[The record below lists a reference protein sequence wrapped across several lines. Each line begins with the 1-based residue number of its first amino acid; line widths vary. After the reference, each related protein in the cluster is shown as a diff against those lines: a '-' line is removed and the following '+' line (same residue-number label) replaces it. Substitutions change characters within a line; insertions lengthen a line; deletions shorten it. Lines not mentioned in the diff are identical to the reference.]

1 MNRGILAL
9 VSSIGC
15 MSAGSLQTLAD
26 AMHIPHLFI
35 QRSPAGTPRSACPQ
49 TSRMP
54 GTDDYTLM
62 VRPPVYLNEVIMQ
75 VVSEYSWQKFI
86 LFYDSDFDIR
96 GIEDFLDRTSQQGM
110 DVSLQKVESNI
121 NMMITSL
128 FRTMRVEELHRYRD
142 TLRRAVLFMSPTTA
156 KAFITEVVET
166 NLVAFDCHWI
176 LINEEISD
184 YDLQELVMKSIGR
197 LTLVR
202 QTFPMPQNTTQ
213 RCVKHNHRINTSLC
227 DPKNPKSQQLEITN
241 RYIYDT
247 VLLLANTFHRK
258 LEDRKWHSMASL
270 SCIRKNSKPWQGG
283 KSMLDTVKKFGVSGL
298 TSFLEFTDNGTNP
311 NIFFEILGTN
321 YGEDRGRGVS
331 RGRWEIGERVKGAG
345 SGRGGDAGKMCGAG
359 EEGGEGEK
367 KLKGNTEEHGGRE
380 ERTLATWDPV
390 HGLNGTLTDRKL
402 ENNMRGV
409 VLRVVTVL
417 CTQKNQRLVTVVTSA
432 GMSDFNLLLYSKSV
446 LCLVFRPSFIRL
458 CRDVERGQFE
468 SLRSQFVM
476 VSENVLG
483 KPKKYQGYSID
494 VLDALSNYLGFK
506 YEIYVA
512 PDHKYGSLQP
522 DGQWNGLMGELV
534 FKRADV
540 GLSALTITPERESV
554 VDFTTRYMDY
564 SVGVLLRKAERT
576 VDMFACL
583 APFDLSLWACIAGTV
598 LLVGILVYLLNWLNP
613 PRLPMGSVSST
624 TLYNSMWFVYGSF
637 VQQGGEVPYTT
648 LATRM
653 MMGVWWMFALIV
665 ISSYTANLAA
675 FLTITRIENSIQS
688 LQDLSKQTE
697 LPYGT
702 VLDSAVY
709 DQVRSKAMNPFERDP
724 MYSQMWRMINRT
736 GGGENNVEESKEGI
750 RKVKY
755 GRFGFVWDAAVLEYV
770 ANNDEDCSFYTVSS
784 NAPDRGYGIAMQHG
798 SPYRDIFSQRIL
810 ELQQNGDMD
819 ILKLKWWPRD
829 SPCDLYSSVQSRQRG
844 NALDIHSFA
853 GVFCVLAAGVVLSC
867 LIAMVESWWSRR
879 KGSRVPSKEVGGRIG
894 DRTEESWYRERQAAD
909 PCPHSPNEHPL
920 ALGGQTQN
928 QTSST
933 ANTTVSTA
941 THYQPP
947 ACCDIPCALIVQHSY
962 EPANP
967 SELAPKMRM
976 TTFTTSPPTPSLCTE
991 DESPHKQFSTSSVDL
1006 TPLDMDALPAAR
1018 QALEQISD
1026 FRNTHITTTTFIPE
1040 QIQTLSRS
1048 LSAKAAAG
1056 FSAGFGSGGG
1066 GVLQD
1071 HRTGGVGP
1079 FRQRAPNG
1087 GFFRSPIKTM
1097 SSIPYQPTGPG
1108 PNFGYGNDP
1117 DRGTSI

>member
-1 MNRGILAL
+1 MKVISAVLLVAVFWSQEWKSTLSDSIIHIGAIFDESARKDDEVFRLAVADLNLNNEILETEKITISVEFVDGNNPFQAVQEACELMNRGILAL

-35 QRSPAGTPRSACPQ
+35 QRSPAGTPRSACPP
-49 TSRMP
+49 TSRVP

-75 VVSEYSWQKFI
+75 VVSEYSWQKFV

-96 GIEDFLDRTSQQGM
+96 GIEDFLDSTSQQGM

-142 TLRRAVLFMSPTTA
+142 TLRRAVLFMSPATA

-202 QTFPMPQNTTQ
+202 QMFPMPQNTTQ

-227 DPKNPKSQQLEITN
+227 DLKNPKAQQLEITN

-331 RGRWEIGERVKGAG
+331 R
-345 SGRGGDAGKMCGAG
+345 
-359 EEGGEGEK
+359 
-367 KLKGNTEEHGGRE
+367 
-380 ERTLATWDPV
+380 LATWDPV

-417 CTQKNQRLVTVVTSA
+417 EE
-432 GMSDFNLLLYSKSV
+432 
-446 LCLVFRPSFIRL
+446 P
-458 CRDVERGQFE
+458 
-468 SLRSQFVM
+468 FVM

-483 KPKKYQGYSID
+483 KPKKYQGFSID

-736 GGGENNVEESKEGI
+736 GGGDNNVEESKEGI

-770 ANNDEDCSFYTVSS
+770 ANNDEDCSFYTVSN

-819 ILKLKWWPRD
+819 ILKLKWWPKD
-829 SPCDLYSSVQSRQRG
+829 SPCDLYSSVQTRQRG
-844 NALDIHSFA
+844 SALDIHSFA

-879 KGSRVPSKEVGGRIG
+879 KGSRVPSKEDDKEI
-894 DRTEESWYRERQAAD
+894 DL
-909 PCPHSPNEHPL
+909 EHL
-920 ALGGQTQN
+920 HRRVN
-928 QTSST
+928 
-933 ANTTVSTA
+933 
-941 THYQPP
+941 
-947 ACCDIPCALIVQHSY
+947 
-962 EPANP
+962 
-967 SELAPKMRM
+967 
-976 TTFTTSPPTPSLCTE
+976 SLCTE

-1056 FSAGFGSGGG
+1056 FSAGFSSGGSGG

>member
-1 MNRGILAL
+1 MKVISAMLLVAIFWSQEWKSALSDSIIHIGAIFDESARKDDEVFRLAVADLNLNNEILETEKITISVEFVDGNNPFQAVQEACELMNRGILAL

-35 QRSPAGTPRSACPQ
+35 QRSPAGTPRSACPP
-49 TSRMP
+49 TSRVP

-142 TLRRAVLFMSPTTA
+142 TLRRAVLFMSPATA

-227 DPKNPKSQQLEITN
+227 DPKNPKAQQLEITN

-331 RGRWEIGERVKGAG
+331 R
-345 SGRGGDAGKMCGAG
+345 
-359 EEGGEGEK
+359 
-367 KLKGNTEEHGGRE
+367 
-380 ERTLATWDPV
+380 LATWDPV

-417 CTQKNQRLVTVVTSA
+417 EE
-432 GMSDFNLLLYSKSV
+432 
-446 LCLVFRPSFIRL
+446 P
-458 CRDVERGQFE
+458 
-468 SLRSQFVM
+468 FVM

-598 LLVGILVYLLNWLNP
+598 LLIGILVYLLNWLNP

-736 GGGENNVEESKEGI
+736 GGADNNVEESKEGI

-770 ANNDEDCSFYTVSS
+770 ANNDEDCSFYTVSN

-819 ILKLKWWPRD
+819 ILKLKWWPKD
-829 SPCDLYSSVQSRQRG
+829 SPCDLYSSIQTRQRG

-879 KGSRVPSKEVGGRIG
+879 KGSRVPSKETQADGP
-894 DRTEESWYRERQAAD
+894 SARQAAD

-928 QTSST
+928 QTPNT
-933 ANTTVSTA
+933 ANTTVPTA

-962 EPANP
+962 EPTNP

-976 TTFTTSPPTPSLCTE
+976 TSPPTPRLY
-991 DESPHKQFSTSSVDL
+991 
-1006 TPLDMDALPAAR
+1006 
-1018 QALEQISD
+1018 
-1026 FRNTHITTTTFIPE
+1026 
-1040 QIQTLSRS
+1040 IQ
-1048 LSAKAAAG
+1048 
-1056 FSAGFGSGGG
+1056 
-1066 GVLQD
+1066 
-1071 HRTGGVGP
+1071 
-1079 FRQRAPNG
+1079 
-1087 GFFRSPIKTM
+1087 
-1097 SSIPYQPTGPG
+1097 
-1108 PNFGYGNDP
+1108 
-1117 DRGTSI
+1117 

>member
-1 MNRGILAL
+1 ACELMNRGILAL

-35 QRSPAGTPRSACPQ
+35 QRSPAGTPRSACPP
-49 TSRMP
+49 TSRVP

-75 VVSEYSWQKFI
+75 VVSEYSWQKFV

-96 GIEDFLDRTSQQGM
+96 GIEDFLDSTSQQGM

-142 TLRRAVLFMSPTTA
+142 TLRRAVLFMSPATA

-202 QTFPMPQNTTQ
+202 QMFPMPQNTTQ

-227 DPKNPKSQQLEITN
+227 DPKNPKAQQLEITN

-331 RGRWEIGERVKGAG
+331 R
-345 SGRGGDAGKMCGAG
+345 
-359 EEGGEGEK
+359 
-367 KLKGNTEEHGGRE
+367 
-380 ERTLATWDPV
+380 LATWDPV

-417 CTQKNQRLVTVVTSA
+417 EE
-432 GMSDFNLLLYSKSV
+432 
-446 LCLVFRPSFIRL
+446 P
-458 CRDVERGQFE
+458 
-468 SLRSQFVM
+468 FVM

-483 KPKKYQGYSID
+483 KPKKYQGFSID

-736 GGGENNVEESKEGI
+736 GGGDNNVEESKEGI

-770 ANNDEDCSFYTVSS
+770 ANNDEDCSFYTVSN

-819 ILKLKWWPRD
+819 ILKLKWWPKD
-829 SPCDLYSSVQSRQRG
+829 SPCDLYSSVQTRQRG
-844 NALDIHSFA
+844 SALDIHSFA

-879 KGSRVPSKEVGGRIG
+879 KGSRVPSKEDDKEI
-894 DRTEESWYRERQAAD
+894 DL
-909 PCPHSPNEHPL
+909 EHL
-920 ALGGQTQN
+920 HRRVN
-928 QTSST
+928 
-933 ANTTVSTA
+933 
-941 THYQPP
+941 
-947 ACCDIPCALIVQHSY
+947 
-962 EPANP
+962 
-967 SELAPKMRM
+967 
-976 TTFTTSPPTPSLCTE
+976 SLCTE

-1056 FSAGFGSGGG
+1056 FSAGFSSGGSGG

>member
-1 MNRGILAL
+1 MRVLWAMLLMAGIWSQEWKCALSDSIIHIGAIFDESARKDDEVFRLAVADLNLNNEILETEKITISVEFVDGNNPFQAVQEACELMNRGILAL

-26 AMHIPHLFI
+26 AMHIPHLYV
-35 QRSPAGTPRSACPQ
+35 QRSAGGTPRSACPA
-49 TSRMP
+49 TSRGH

-62 VRPPVYLNEVIMQ
+62 VRPAVHLNEVIMQ
-75 VVSEYSWQKFI
+75 VVSEYSWQKFV

-96 GIEDFLDRTSQQGM
+96 GIEDFLDSASHQGM
-110 DVSLQKVESNI
+110 DVSLQKVESNV

-142 TLRRAVLFMSPTTA
+142 TLRRAVLFMSPATA
-156 KAFITEVVET
+156 KAFISEVVET

-184 YDLQELVMKSIGR
+184 YDLQDLVLKSVGR
-197 LTLVR
+197 LTVVR

-227 DPKNPKSQQLEITN
+227 DPKNTKSQQLEITN
-241 RYIYDT
+241 RYIYDS

-270 SCIRKNSKPWQGG
+270 SCIRKNAKPWQGG

-331 RGRWEIGERVKGAG
+331 R
-345 SGRGGDAGKMCGAG
+345 
-359 EEGGEGEK
+359 
-367 KLKGNTEEHGGRE
+367 
-380 ERTLATWDPV
+380 LATWDPV

-417 CTQKNQRLVTVVTSA
+417 EE
-432 GMSDFNLLLYSKSV
+432 
-446 LCLVFRPSFIRL
+446 P
-458 CRDVERGQFE
+458 
-468 SLRSQFVM
+468 FVM

-483 KPKKYQGYSID
+483 KPKKYQGFSID
-494 VLDALSNYLGFK
+494 VLDALANYLGFK
-506 YEIYVA
+506 YEIYIA

-540 GLSALTITPERESV
+540 GLSALTITSERESA
-554 VDFTTRYMDY
+554 VDFTMRYMDY

-576 VDMFACL
+576 VDIFACL

-736 GGGENNVEESKEGI
+736 GGAENNVEESKEGI

-770 ANNDEDCSFYTVSS
+770 ANNDEDCSFYTVGS
-784 NAPDRGYGIAMQHG
+784 NTPDRGYGIAMQHG

-829 SPCDLYSSVQSRQRG
+829 SPCDLYSSAQSRQHSS
-844 NALDIHSFA
+844 ALDIHSFA

-879 KGSRVPSKEVGGRIG
+879 KGSRVPSKEKQADGPSV
-894 DRTEESWYRERQAAD
+894 RQAAD
-909 PCPHSPNEHPL
+909 PCPHGPNEHPL
-920 ALGGQTQN
+920 VLGAQTQN
-928 QTSST
+928 QTSNASN
-933 ANTTVSTA
+933 ATTPAA
-941 THYQPP
+941 TRYQPP
-947 ACCDIPCALIVQHSY
+947 ACCDIPCALIVRHSY
-962 EPANP
+962 EPNNP

-976 TTFTTSPPTPSLCTE
+976 TTFTTSPPTPRTIRRSTWSTYTAGLTACAQRTKA
-991 DESPHKQFSTSSVDL
+991 PTSSSP
-1006 TPLDMDALPAAR
+1006 PLP
-1018 QALEQISD
+1018 
-1026 FRNTHITTTTFIPE
+1026 
-1040 QIQTLSRS
+1040 
-1048 LSAKAAAG
+1048 
-1056 FSAGFGSGGG
+1056 
-1066 GVLQD
+1066 
-1071 HRTGGVGP
+1071 
-1079 FRQRAPNG
+1079 
-1087 GFFRSPIKTM
+1087 
-1097 SSIPYQPTGPG
+1097 SI
-1108 PNFGYGNDP
+1108 
-1117 DRGTSI
+1117 

>member
-1 MNRGILAL
+1 MKVSSAVLFLFTFWSLEWEPVLPDSIIHIGAIFDESAKKDDEVFRMAVADLNLNNEILETEKITVSVEFVDANNPFQAVQEACELMNRGILAL

-15 MSAGSLQTLAD
+15 MSAGSLQSLAD

-35 QRSPAGTPRSACPQ
+35 QRAPTGTPRSSCPP
-49 TSRMP
+49 TSRAQP
-54 GTDDYTLM
+54 DDYTLF
-62 VRPPVYLNEVIMQ
+62 VRPPVYLNDVIFQ
-75 VVSEYSWQKFI
+75 VVMEYTWQKFI
-86 LFYDSDFDIR
+86 IFYDTDYDIR
-96 GIEDFLDRTSQQGM
+96 GIENFLDQTSQQGM

-121 NMMITSL
+121 NMMITGM

-142 TLRRAVLFMSPTTA
+142 TLRRAVLFMSPATA

-176 LINEEISD
+176 IINEEISD
-184 YDLQELVMKSIGR
+184 MDVQELVMKSIGR

-202 QTFPMPQNTTQ
+202 QTFPLPQNSSQ
-213 RCVKHNHRINTSLC
+213 RCVRNNHRINTSLC
-227 DPKNPKSQQLEITN
+227 DPKDPKAQMLEITN

-270 SCIRKNSKPWQGG
+270 SCIRKGSKPWQGG
-283 KSMLDTVKKFGVSGL
+283 KSMLDTVKKGGVSGL
-298 TSFLEFTDNGTNP
+298 TSFLEFNDNGINP
-311 NIFFEILGTN
+311 NIYFEILGTN

-331 RGRWEIGERVKGAG
+331 R
-345 SGRGGDAGKMCGAG
+345 
-359 EEGGEGEK
+359 
-367 KLKGNTEEHGGRE
+367 
-380 ERTLATWDPV
+380 LATWDPI

-417 CTQKNQRLVTVVTSA
+417 EE
-432 GMSDFNLLLYSKSV
+432 
-446 LCLVFRPSFIRL
+446 P
-458 CRDVERGQFE
+458 
-468 SLRSQFVM
+468 FVM

-483 KPKKYQGYSID
+483 KPKKYQGFSID
-494 VLDALSNYLGFK
+494 VLDALANYLGFK

-512 PDHKYGSLQP
+512 PDHKYGSQQA
-522 DGQWNGLMGELV
+522 DGTWNGLIGELV

-554 VDFTTRYMDY
+554 IDFTTRYMDY

-598 LLVGILVYLLNWLNP
+598 ILVGTLVYLLNWLNP

-653 MMGVWWMFALIV
+653 MMGVWWLFALIV

-675 FLTITRIENSIQS
+675 FLTISRIENSIQS
-688 LQDLSKQTE
+688 LQDLAKQTD

-709 DQVRSKAMNPFERDP
+709 DQVRSKSLNPFERDP

-736 GGGENNVEESKEGI
+736 GGAENNVEESKEGI

-755 GRFGFVWDAAVLEYV
+755 GRFAFVWDAAVLEYV
-770 ANNDEDCSFYTVSS
+770 AINDEDCSLYTVS
-784 NAPDRGYGIAMQHG
+784 NNVADRGYGIAMQHG

-829 SPCDLYSSVQSRQRG
+829 SPCDLYSPVGTRKNGS
-844 NALDIHSFA
+844 ALDIHSFA
-853 GVFCVLAAGVVLSC
+853 GVFFVLAAGVVLSC
-867 LIAMVESWWSRR
+867 LIATVETWWTRR
-879 KGSRVPSKEVGGRIG
+879 KGSRVPSKETQADGPSV
-894 DRTEESWYRERQAAD
+894 RQD
-909 PCPHSPNEHPL
+909 EPCHEP
-920 ALGGQTQN
+920 QTDIML
-928 QTSST
+928 TLRPSS
-933 ANTTVSTA
+933 NHLS
-941 THYQPP
+941 P
-947 ACCDIPCALIVQHSY
+947 ACCA
-962 EPANP
+962 
-967 SELAPKMRM
+967 
-976 TTFTTSPPTPSLCTE
+976 
-991 DESPHKQFSTSSVDL
+991 
-1006 TPLDMDALPAAR
+1006 TPLDSKLR
-1018 QALEQISD
+1018 
-1026 FRNTHITTTTFIPE
+1026 HTFAIP
-1040 QIQTLSRS
+1040 SRTV
-1048 LSAKAAAG
+1048 
-1056 FSAGFGSGGG
+1056 FC
-1066 GVLQD
+1066 Q
-1071 HRTGGVGP
+1071 H
-1079 FRQRAPNG
+1079 
-1087 GFFRSPIKTM
+1087 
-1097 SSIPYQPTGPG
+1097 
-1108 PNFGYGNDP
+1108 
-1117 DRGTSI
+1117 

>member
-1 MNRGILAL
+1 MKVILAVLLVAVVWSQEWKSVLSDSIIHIGAIFDDSARKDDEVLRLAVADLNMNNEILETEKVTVSVAFVNANNPFQAVQEACELMNRGILAL
-9 VSSIGC
+9 VTSIGC
-15 MSAGSLQTLAD
+15 MSAGSLQTLSD

-35 QRSPAGTPRSACPQ
+35 QRSPAGTPRSACPP
-49 TSRMP
+49 TSRIT

-75 VVSEYSWQKFI
+75 VVSEYSWQKFV

-142 TLRRAVLFMSPTTA
+142 TLRRAVLFMSPATA

-197 LTLVR
+197 LTVVR

-213 RCVKHNHRINTSLC
+213 RCVKHNHRINTSIC
-227 DPKNPKSQQLEITN
+227 DPKNPKAQQLEITN

-270 SCIRKNSKPWQGG
+270 SCIRKSSKPWQGG

-298 TSFLEFTDNGTNP
+298 TSFLEFTDNGSNP

-331 RGRWEIGERVKGAG
+331 R
-345 SGRGGDAGKMCGAG
+345 
-359 EEGGEGEK
+359 
-367 KLKGNTEEHGGRE
+367 
-380 ERTLATWDPV
+380 LAMWDPV

-417 CTQKNQRLVTVVTSA
+417 EE
-432 GMSDFNLLLYSKSV
+432 
-446 LCLVFRPSFIRL
+446 P
-458 CRDVERGQFE
+458 
-468 SLRSQFVM
+468 FVM

-494 VLDALSNYLGFK
+494 VLDALANYLGFK

-522 DGQWNGLMGELV
+522 DGQWNGLIGELV

-653 MMGVWWMFALIV
+653 MMGFWWMFALIV

-688 LQDLSKQTE
+688 LQDLSKQTD

-702 VLDSAVY
+702 VMDSAVY

-736 GGGENNVEESKEGI
+736 GGGDNNVEESKEGI
-750 RKVKY
+750 RKVKF

-770 ANNDEDCSFYTVSS
+770 ANNDEDCSFYTVSGR
-784 NAPDRGYGIAMQHG
+784 APDRGYGIAMQHG

-819 ILKLKWWPRD
+819 ILRLKWWPKD
-829 SPCDLYSSVQSRQRG
+829 SPCDLYSSVRTRQHG

-879 KGSRVPSKEVGGRIG
+879 KGSRVPSKEDDKEI
-894 DRTEESWYRERQAAD
+894 DL
-909 PCPHSPNEHPL
+909 EHL
-920 ALGGQTQN
+920 HRRVN
-928 QTSST
+928 
-933 ANTTVSTA
+933 
-941 THYQPP
+941 
-947 ACCDIPCALIVQHSY
+947 
-962 EPANP
+962 
-967 SELAPKMRM
+967 
-976 TTFTTSPPTPSLCTE
+976 SLCTE

-1048 LSAKAAAG
+1048 LSAKAAAAG
-1056 FSAGFGSGGG
+1056 FSSGFNSGG

-1071 HRTGGVGP
+1071 HHRTGGVGP

-1087 GFFRSPIKTM
+1087 GFFRSPLKTM

>member
-1 MNRGILAL
+1 MKVMRVLLLAAVFWSHEWKSALSDSIIHIGAIFDESARKDDEVFRMAVADLNLNNEILETEKITISVEFVDGNNPFQAVQEACELMNRGILAL

-35 QRSPAGTPRSACPQ
+35 QRSPAGTPRSTCPM
-49 TSRMP
+49 TSRLP
-54 GTDDYTLM
+54 GADDYTLM

-227 DPKNPKSQQLEITN
+227 DPKNAKAQQLEITN

-321 YGEDRGRGVS
+321 YGEDRGRGVN
-331 RGRWEIGERVKGAG
+331 R
-345 SGRGGDAGKMCGAG
+345 
-359 EEGGEGEK
+359 
-367 KLKGNTEEHGGRE
+367 
-380 ERTLATWDPV
+380 LATWDPL

-417 CTQKNQRLVTVVTSA
+417 EE
-432 GMSDFNLLLYSKSV
+432 
-446 LCLVFRPSFIRL
+446 P
-458 CRDVERGQFE
+458 
-468 SLRSQFVM
+468 FVM

-522 DGQWNGLMGELV
+522 DGQWNGLIGELV
-534 FKRADV
+534 YKRADV

-653 MMGVWWMFALIV
+653 MMGFWWMFALIV

-736 GGGENNVEESKEGI
+736 GGADNNVDESKEGV

-755 GRFGFVWDAAVLEYV
+755 GHFGFVWDAAVLEYI

-829 SPCDLYSSVQSRQRG
+829 SPCDLYSSVQTRQRS

-879 KGSRVPSKEVGGRIG
+879 KGSRVPSKEDDKEI
-894 DRTEESWYRERQAAD
+894 DL
-909 PCPHSPNEHPL
+909 EHL
-920 ALGGQTQN
+920 HRRVN
-928 QTSST
+928 
-933 ANTTVSTA
+933 
-941 THYQPP
+941 
-947 ACCDIPCALIVQHSY
+947 
-962 EPANP
+962 
-967 SELAPKMRM
+967 
-976 TTFTTSPPTPSLCTE
+976 SLCTE

-1056 FSAGFGSGGG
+1056 FSSGFGSGS

>member
-1 MNRGILAL
+1 MKVVSAVLFLGIFWSQEWEPVLSDSIIHIGAIFDESARKDDEVFRMAVADLNLNNEILETEKITISVEFVDGNNPFQAVQEACELMNRGILAL
-9 VSSIGC
+9 ISSVGC
-15 MSAGSLQTLAD
+15 MSAGSLQSLAD

-35 QRSPAGTPRSACPQ
+35 QRAPAGTPRSSCPLV
-49 TSRMP
+49 SR
-54 GTDDYTLM
+54 GRQDDYTLF
-62 VRPPVYLNEVIMQ
+62 VRPPVYLNDVILQ

-86 LFYDSDFDIR
+86 IFYDQEYDIR
-96 GIEDFLDRTSQQGM
+96 GIQDFLDKTSQQGM

-121 NMMITSL
+121 NMMITSM

-142 TLRRAVLFMSPTTA
+142 TLRRAVLFMSPVTA

-166 NLVAFDCHWI
+166 NLMAFDCHWI
-176 LINEEISD
+176 IINEEISD
-184 YDLQELVMKSIGR
+184 QDVQELVMKSIGR
-197 LTLVR
+197 LTLIR
-202 QTFPMPQNTTQ
+202 QTFPLPQNTSQ

-227 DPKNPKSQQLEITN
+227 DPKDPKAQTLEITN

-270 SCIRKNSKPWQGG
+270 TCIRKNSKPWQGG
-283 KSMLDTVKKFGVSGL
+283 RPMLDNVKKSGVSGL
-298 TSFLEFTDNGTNP
+298 TGFLEFTDNGTNP
-311 NIFFEILGTN
+311 NIYFEILGTN

-331 RGRWEIGERVKGAG
+331 K
-345 SGRGGDAGKMCGAG
+345 
-359 EEGGEGEK
+359 
-367 KLKGNTEEHGGRE
+367 
-380 ERTLATWDPV
+380 LATWDPV

-417 CTQKNQRLVTVVTSA
+417 EE
-432 GMSDFNLLLYSKSV
+432 
-446 LCLVFRPSFIRL
+446 P
-458 CRDVERGQFE
+458 
-468 SLRSQFVM
+468 FVM

-494 VLDALSNYLGFK
+494 VLDSLSNYLGFK

-512 PDHKYGSLQP
+512 PDHKYGSQQS
-522 DGQWNGLMGELV
+522 DGVWNGLMGELV
-534 FKRADV
+534 AKRADV
-540 GLSALTITPERESV
+540 GLSALTITPERESA

-613 PRLPMGSVSST
+613 PRLPMGAVSST
-624 TLYNSMWFVYGSF
+624 TFYNSMWFVYGSF

-653 MMGVWWMFALIV
+653 MMGVWWLFALIV

-709 DQVRSKAMNPFERDP
+709 EQVRSKAMNPFERDP

-736 GGGENNVEESKEGI
+736 GGADNNVDESKEGI

-755 GRFGFVWDAAVLEYV
+755 GRFAFVWDAAVLEYM
-770 ANNDEDCSFYTVSS
+770 AINDEDCSFYTVGS
-784 NAPDRGYGIAMQHG
+784 NAPDRGYGFAMQHG

-829 SPCDLYSSVQSRQRG
+829 SPCDLYSTVHTKHRG
-844 NALDIHSFA
+844 SALDIHSFA

-867 LIAMVESWWSRR
+867 VIAMVETWWTRR
-879 KGSRVPSKEVGGRIG
+879 KGSRVPSKEDDKEI
-894 DRTEESWYRERQAAD
+894 DL
-909 PCPHSPNEHPL
+909 EHL
-920 ALGGQTQN
+920 HRRVN
-928 QTSST
+928 
-933 ANTTVSTA
+933 
-941 THYQPP
+941 
-947 ACCDIPCALIVQHSY
+947 
-962 EPANP
+962 
-967 SELAPKMRM
+967 
-976 TTFTTSPPTPSLCTE
+976 SLCTE
-991 DESPHKQFSTSSVDL
+991 DDSPHKQFSTSSIDL
-1006 TPLDMDALPAAR
+1006 TPLDMDSMPAAR

-1048 LSAKAAAG
+1048 LSTKAQQG
-1056 FSAGFGSGGG
+1056 FAFGP
-1066 GVLQD
+1066 VQD
-1071 HRTGGVGP
+1071 HRTGGT

-1097 SSIPYQPTGPG
+1097 SSIPYQPTPQ
-1108 PNFGYGNDP
+1108 PNFSYGNDP

>member
-1 MNRGILAL
+1 EWHTCELMNRGILAL
-9 VSSIGC
+9 ISSVGC
-15 MSAGSLQTLAD
+15 MSAGSLQSLAD

-35 QRSPAGTPRSACPQ
+35 QRAPAGTPRSSCPLV
-49 TSRMP
+49 SR
-54 GTDDYTLM
+54 GRQDDYTLF
-62 VRPPVYLNEVIMQ
+62 VRPPVYLNDVILQ

-86 LFYDSDFDIR
+86 IFYDQEYDIR
-96 GIEDFLDRTSQQGM
+96 GIQDFLDKTSQQGM

-121 NMMITSL
+121 NMMITSM

-142 TLRRAVLFMSPTTA
+142 TLRRAVLFMSPVTA

-166 NLVAFDCHWI
+166 NLMAFDCHWI
-176 LINEEISD
+176 IINEEISD
-184 YDLQELVMKSIGR
+184 QDVQELVMKSIGR
-197 LTLVR
+197 LTLIR
-202 QTFPMPQNTTQ
+202 QTFPLPQNTSQ

-227 DPKNPKSQQLEITN
+227 DPKDPKAQTLEITN

-270 SCIRKNSKPWQGG
+270 TCIRKNSKPWQGG
-283 KSMLDTVKKFGVSGL
+283 RPMLDNVKKSGVSGL
-298 TSFLEFTDNGTNP
+298 TGFLEFTDNGTNP
-311 NIFFEILGTN
+311 NIYFEILGTN

-331 RGRWEIGERVKGAG
+331 K
-345 SGRGGDAGKMCGAG
+345 
-359 EEGGEGEK
+359 
-367 KLKGNTEEHGGRE
+367 
-380 ERTLATWDPV
+380 LATWDPV

-417 CTQKNQRLVTVVTSA
+417 EE
-432 GMSDFNLLLYSKSV
+432 
-446 LCLVFRPSFIRL
+446 P
-458 CRDVERGQFE
+458 
-468 SLRSQFVM
+468 FVM

-494 VLDALSNYLGFK
+494 VLDSLSNYLGFK

-512 PDHKYGSLQP
+512 PDHKYGSQQS
-522 DGQWNGLMGELV
+522 DGVWNGLMGELV
-534 FKRADV
+534 AKRADV
-540 GLSALTITPERESV
+540 GLSALTITPERESA

-613 PRLPMGSVSST
+613 PRLPMGAVSST
-624 TLYNSMWFVYGSF
+624 TFYNSMWFVYGSF

-653 MMGVWWMFALIV
+653 MMGVWWLFALIV

-709 DQVRSKAMNPFERDP
+709 EQVRSKAMNPFERDP

-736 GGGENNVEESKEGI
+736 GGADNNVDESKEGI

-755 GRFGFVWDAAVLEYV
+755 GRFAFVWDAAVLEYM
-770 ANNDEDCSFYTVSS
+770 AINDEDCSFYTVGS
-784 NAPDRGYGIAMQHG
+784 NAPDRGYGFAMQHG

-829 SPCDLYSSVQSRQRG
+829 SPCDLYSTVHTKHRG
-844 NALDIHSFA
+844 SALDIHSFA

-867 LIAMVESWWSRR
+867 VIAMVETWWTRR
-879 KGSRVPSKEVGGRIG
+879 KGSRVPSKEDDKEI
-894 DRTEESWYRERQAAD
+894 DL
-909 PCPHSPNEHPL
+909 EHL
-920 ALGGQTQN
+920 HRRVN
-928 QTSST
+928 
-933 ANTTVSTA
+933 
-941 THYQPP
+941 
-947 ACCDIPCALIVQHSY
+947 
-962 EPANP
+962 
-967 SELAPKMRM
+967 
-976 TTFTTSPPTPSLCTE
+976 SLCTE
-991 DESPHKQFSTSSVDL
+991 DDSPHKQFSTSSIDL
-1006 TPLDMDALPAAR
+1006 TPLDMDSMPAAR

-1048 LSAKAAAG
+1048 LSTKAQQG
-1056 FSAGFGSGGG
+1056 FAFGP
-1066 GVLQD
+1066 VQD
-1071 HRTGGVGP
+1071 HRTGGT

-1097 SSIPYQPTGPG
+1097 SSIPYQPTPQ
-1108 PNFGYGNDP
+1108 PNFSYGNDP

>member
-1 MNRGILAL
+1 MKVISAVLLVAVFWSQEWKSTLSDSIIHIGAIFDESARKDDEVFRLAVADLNLNNEILETEKITISVEFVDGNNPFQAVQEACELMNRGILAL

-35 QRSPAGTPRSACPQ
+35 QRSPAGTPRSACPP
-49 TSRMP
+49 TSRVP

-75 VVSEYSWQKFI
+75 VVSEYSWQKFV

-96 GIEDFLDRTSQQGM
+96 GIEDFLDSTSQQGM

-142 TLRRAVLFMSPTTA
+142 TLRRAVLFMSPATA

-202 QTFPMPQNTTQ
+202 QMFPMPQNTTQ

-227 DPKNPKSQQLEITN
+227 DPKNPKAQQLEITN

-331 RGRWEIGERVKGAG
+331 R
-345 SGRGGDAGKMCGAG
+345 
-359 EEGGEGEK
+359 
-367 KLKGNTEEHGGRE
+367 
-380 ERTLATWDPV
+380 LATWDPV

-417 CTQKNQRLVTVVTSA
+417 EE
-432 GMSDFNLLLYSKSV
+432 
-446 LCLVFRPSFIRL
+446 P
-458 CRDVERGQFE
+458 
-468 SLRSQFVM
+468 FVM

-483 KPKKYQGYSID
+483 KPKKYQGFSID
-494 VLDALSNYLGFK
+494 VLDALANYLGFK

-736 GGGENNVEESKEGI
+736 GGGDNNVEESKEGI

-770 ANNDEDCSFYTVSS
+770 ANNDEDCSFYTVSN

-819 ILKLKWWPRD
+819 ILKLKWWPKD
-829 SPCDLYSSVQSRQRG
+829 SPCDLYSSVQTRQRG

-879 KGSRVPSKEVGGRIG
+879 KGSRVPSKETQADGP
-894 DRTEESWYRERQAAD
+894 SARQAAD
-909 PCPHSPNEHPL
+909 PCSHNPSEHPL

-928 QTSST
+928 QTPNT
-933 ANTTVSTA
+933 ANTTAPTA

-947 ACCDIPCALIVQHSY
+947 ACCDIPCALIVQHSF
-962 EPANP
+962 EPTNP
-967 SELAPKMRM
+967 SELTPKMRM
-976 TTFTTSPPTPSLCTE
+976 TTFTTSPPTPRTIRRSTWSTYTAGLTACAPRTKA
-991 DESPHKQFSTSSVDL
+991 PTSSSP
-1006 TPLDMDALPAAR
+1006 PLP
-1018 QALEQISD
+1018 
-1026 FRNTHITTTTFIPE
+1026 
-1040 QIQTLSRS
+1040 
-1048 LSAKAAAG
+1048 
-1056 FSAGFGSGGG
+1056 
-1066 GVLQD
+1066 
-1071 HRTGGVGP
+1071 
-1079 FRQRAPNG
+1079 
-1087 GFFRSPIKTM
+1087 
-1097 SSIPYQPTGPG
+1097 SI
-1108 PNFGYGNDP
+1108 
-1117 DRGTSI
+1117 

>member
-1 MNRGILAL
+1 MKVSPALVLLLAVWSARWQRALPDSIIHIGAIFDESAKKDDEVFRMAVADLNLNNEILETEKITISVEFVDGNNPFQAVQEACELMNRGILAL

-15 MSAGSLQTLAD
+15 MSAGSLQSLAD

-35 QRSPAGTPRSACPQ
+35 QRAPAGTPRSSCPP
-49 TSRMP
+49 TTP
-54 GTDDYTLM
+54 GQPDDYTLF
-62 VRPPVYLNEVIMQ
+62 VRPPVYLNDVIFH
-75 VVSEYSWQKFI
+75 VVMEYTWQKFI
-86 LFYDSDFDIR
+86 IFYDQDYDIR
-96 GIEDFLDRTSQQGM
+96 GIQDFLDKSSQQGM

-121 NMMITSL
+121 NMMITGM

-142 TLRRAVLFMSPTTA
+142 TLRRAVLFMSPASA

-176 LINEEISD
+176 IINEEISD
-184 YDLQELVMKSIGR
+184 MDVQELVMKSIGR
-197 LTLVR
+197 LTLIR
-202 QTFPMPQNTTQ
+202 QTFPLPQNTSQ
-213 RCVKHNHRINTSLC
+213 RCVRGNHRINNSLC
-227 DPKNPKSQQLEITN
+227 DPKDPKAQTLEITN

-270 SCIRKNSKPWQGG
+270 SCIRKGSKPWQGG
-283 KSMLDTVKKFGVSGL
+283 RSMLETIKKGGVSGL
-298 TSFLEFTDNGTNP
+298 TSLLEFNDNGTNP

-331 RGRWEIGERVKGAG
+331 R
-345 SGRGGDAGKMCGAG
+345 
-359 EEGGEGEK
+359 
-367 KLKGNTEEHGGRE
+367 
-380 ERTLATWDPV
+380 LATWDPI
-390 HGLNGTLTDRKL
+390 HGLNGSLSDRKL

-409 VLRVVTVL
+409 VLRIVTVL
-417 CTQKNQRLVTVVTSA
+417 EE
-432 GMSDFNLLLYSKSV
+432 
-446 LCLVFRPSFIRL
+446 P
-458 CRDVERGQFE
+458 
-468 SLRSQFVM
+468 FVM

-483 KPKKYQGYSID
+483 KPKKYQGFSID
-494 VLDALSNYLGFK
+494 VLDALANYLGFK

-512 PDHKYGSLQP
+512 PDHKYGSQQA
-522 DGQWNGLMGELV
+522 DGTWNGLIGELV

-564 SVGVLLRKAERT
+564 SVGVLLKKAERT
-576 VDMFACL
+576 MDMFACL

-598 LLVGILVYLLNWLNP
+598 LLVGTLVYLLNWLNP

-653 MMGVWWMFALIV
+653 MMGVWWLFALIV

-675 FLTITRIENSIQS
+675 FLTISRIENSIQS

-709 DQVRSKAMNPFERDP
+709 DQLRSKGMNPFERDP

-736 GGGENNVEESKEGI
+736 GGAENNVEDSKEGI

-755 GRFGFVWDAAVLEYV
+755 GRFAFVWDAAVLEYV
-770 ANNDEDCSFYTVSS
+770 AINDEDCSFYTVSNS
-784 NAPDRGYGIAMQHG
+784 APDRGYGIAMQHG

-829 SPCDLYSSVQSRQRG
+829 SPCDLYSAVGTKKTGS
-844 NALDIHSFA
+844 ALDIHSFA
-853 GVFCVLAAGVVLSC
+853 GVFFVLAAGVVLSC
-867 LIAMVESWWSRR
+867 LIATVETWWTRR
-879 KGSRVPSKEVGGRIG
+879 KGSRVPSKEDDKEI
-894 DRTEESWYRERQAAD
+894 DL
-909 PCPHSPNEHPL
+909 EHL
-920 ALGGQTQN
+920 HRRVN
-928 QTSST
+928 
-933 ANTTVSTA
+933 
-941 THYQPP
+941 
-947 ACCDIPCALIVQHSY
+947 
-962 EPANP
+962 
-967 SELAPKMRM
+967 
-976 TTFTTSPPTPSLCTE
+976 SLCTE
-991 DESPHKQFSTSSVDL
+991 DESPHKQFSASSIDL
-1006 TPLDMDALPAAR
+1006 TPLDMDSLPAAR

-1056 FSAGFGSGGG
+1056 FAFGPVPEQRGA
-1066 GVLQD
+1066 
-1071 HRTGGVGP
+1071 GP

-1097 SSIPYQPTGPG
+1097 SSIPYQPTPA
-1108 PNFGYGNDP
+1108 PSFSYGNDP

>member
-1 MNRGILAL
+1 SVFLYNLSHISLFWLTKWAPQAASDFSTICGAIFDESARKDDEVFRLAIADLNLNNEILETEKITFSVEFVDGNNPFQAVQEACELMNRGILAL

-26 AMHIPHLFI
+26 AMHIPHLLI
-35 QRSPAGTPRSACPQ
+35 QRSPAGTPRSDCSP
-49 TSRMP
+49 TSRFP

-86 LFYDSDFDIR
+86 LFYDSEFDIR

-142 TLRRAVLFMSPTTA
+142 TLRRAVLFMSPATA

-227 DPKNPKSQQLEITN
+227 DLKNPKAQQLEISN
-241 RYIYDT
+241 RYIYDS

-331 RGRWEIGERVKGAG
+331 R
-345 SGRGGDAGKMCGAG
+345 
-359 EEGGEGEK
+359 
-367 KLKGNTEEHGGRE
+367 
-380 ERTLATWDPV
+380 LATWDPV

-417 CTQKNQRLVTVVTSA
+417 EE
-432 GMSDFNLLLYSKSV
+432 
-446 LCLVFRPSFIRL
+446 P
-458 CRDVERGQFE
+458 
-468 SLRSQFVM
+468 FVM

-540 GLSALTITPERESV
+540 GLSALTITSERESA

-613 PRLPMGSVSST
+613 PRLPMGPVSST

-675 FLTITRIENSIQS
+675 FLTISRIENSIQS
-688 LQDLSKQTE
+688 LQDLSKQTD

-709 DQVRSKAMNPFERDP
+709 DQVRSKSMNPFERDP

-736 GGGENNVEESKEGI
+736 GGGDNNVEESKEGI
-750 RKVKY
+750 RKVELLTHHRVQSGGNIRAIIHY
-755 GRFGFVWDAAVLEYV
+755 SE
-770 ANNDEDCSFYTVSS
+770 
-784 NAPDRGYGIAMQHG
+784 
-798 SPYRDIFSQRIL
+798 QRIF
-810 ELQQNGDMD
+810 LQQNGDMD
-819 ILKLKWWPRD
+819 ILKLKWWPKD
-829 SPCDLYSSVQSRQRG
+829 SPCDLYSSLQTKQHG

-879 KGSRVPSKEVGGRIG
+879 KGSRVPSKEDDKEI
-894 DRTEESWYRERQAAD
+894 DL
-909 PCPHSPNEHPL
+909 EHL
-920 ALGGQTQN
+920 HRRVN
-928 QTSST
+928 
-933 ANTTVSTA
+933 
-941 THYQPP
+941 
-947 ACCDIPCALIVQHSY
+947 
-962 EPANP
+962 
-967 SELAPKMRM
+967 
-976 TTFTTSPPTPSLCTE
+976 SLCTD

>member
-1 MNRGILAL
+1 MKVFPAVVLLVTIWSQEWEPVIADSIIHIGAIFDESARKDDEVFRLAVADLNLNNEILETEKITVSVEFVDGSNPFQAVQEACELMNRGILAL

-15 MSAGSLQTLAD
+15 MSAGSLQSLAD

-35 QRSPAGTPRSACPQ
+35 QRAPAGTPRSSCPA
-49 TSRMP
+49 TTRP
-54 GTDDYTLM
+54 PNTDDYTLF
-62 VRPPVYLNEVIMQ
+62 VRPPVYLNDVILR
-75 VVSEYSWQKFI
+75 VVTEYTWQKFI
-86 LFYDSDFDIR
+86 IFYDQQFDIR
-96 GIEDFLDRTSQQGM
+96 GIEDFLDQSSQQGM
-110 DVSLQKVESNI
+110 DVSLQKVETNI
-121 NMMITSL
+121 NSMITSM
-128 FRTMRVEELHRYRD
+128 FRTMRMEELHRYRD
-142 TLRRAVLFMSPTTA
+142 TLRRAVLFMSPATA

-176 LINEEISD
+176 IINEELSD
-184 YDLQELVMKSIGR
+184 MDVQELVMKSIGR
-197 LTLVR
+197 LTMIR

-213 RCVKHNHRINTSLC
+213 RCVRSNHRINNSLC
-227 DPKNPKSQQLEITN
+227 DPKDPKAQTLEITN

-270 SCIRKNSKPWQGG
+270 SCIRKGSKPWQGG
-283 KSMLDTVKKFGVSGL
+283 RSMLDTVKKNGVSGL
-298 TSFLEFTDNGTNP
+298 TNLLEFNDNGTNP
-311 NIFFEILGTN
+311 NINFEILGTN
-321 YGEDRGRGVS
+321 YGEDRGRGVT
-331 RGRWEIGERVKGAG
+331 R
-345 SGRGGDAGKMCGAG
+345 
-359 EEGGEGEK
+359 
-367 KLKGNTEEHGGRE
+367 
-380 ERTLATWDPV
+380 LATWDPV

-417 CTQKNQRLVTVVTSA
+417 EE
-432 GMSDFNLLLYSKSV
+432 
-446 LCLVFRPSFIRL
+446 P
-458 CRDVERGQFE
+458 
-468 SLRSQFVM
+468 FVM

-483 KPKKYQGYSID
+483 KPKKYQGFSID

-512 PDHKYGSLQP
+512 PDHKYGVQQG
-522 DGQWNGLMGELV
+522 DGTWNGLIGELLSKPEPV
-534 FKRADV
+534 FCRCGQGSSVKMSYSRKDSWEML
-540 GLSALTITPERESV
+540 LSAALVSRLCPVS
-554 VDFTTRYMDY
+554 
-564 SVGVLLRKAERT
+564 
-576 VDMFACL
+576 L
-583 APFDLSLWACIAGTV
+583 A
-598 LLVGILVYLLNWLNP
+598 
-613 PRLPMGSVSST
+613 SS
-624 TLYNSMWFVYGSF
+624 
-637 VQQGGEVPYTT
+637 GEVPYTT

-653 MMGVWWMFALIV
+653 MMGIWWMFALIV

-675 FLTITRIENSIQS
+675 FLTITRIESSIQS
-688 LQDLSKQTE
+688 LQDLSKQTD

-709 DQVRSKAMNPFERDP
+709 EQVRNKALNPFERDP

-736 GGGENNVEESKEGI
+736 GGAENNVEESREGI

-755 GRFGFVWDAAVLEYV
+755 GHFAFVWDAAVLEYV
-770 ANNDEDCSFYTVSS
+770 AINDEDCSFYTVGS
-784 NAPDRGYGIAMQHG
+784 NTPDRGYGIAMQHG

-829 SPCDLYSSVQSRQRG
+829 GPCDMHSAVGAQQRG

-867 LIAMVESWWSRR
+867 LIAMVETWWTRR
-879 KGSRVPSKEVGGRIG
+879 KGSRVPSKEDDKEI
-894 DRTEESWYRERQAAD
+894 DL
-909 PCPHSPNEHPL
+909 EHL
-920 ALGGQTQN
+920 HHRVN
-928 QTSST
+928 
-933 ANTTVSTA
+933 
-941 THYQPP
+941 
-947 ACCDIPCALIVQHSY
+947 
-962 EPANP
+962 
-967 SELAPKMRM
+967 
-976 TTFTTSPPTPSLCTE
+976 SLCTE
-991 DESPHKQFSTSSVDL
+991 DDSPHKQFSTSDIDL
-1006 TPLDMDALPAAR
+1006 TPLDMDSMPAAR

-1048 LSAKAAAG
+1048 LSAKTGGGSFAYG
-1056 FSAGFGSGGG
+1056 SVQDHRSGGG
-1066 GVLQD
+1066 G
-1071 HRTGGVGP
+1071 GGGGGT

-1097 SSIPYQPTGPG
+1097 SGIPYQPTPQ

>member
-1 MNRGILAL
+1 MSITIPFSLTQGILAL
-9 VSSIGC
+9 ISSVGC

-35 QRSPAGTPRSACPQ
+35 QRAPAGTPRSSCPLV
-49 TSRMP
+49 SR
-54 GTDDYTLM
+54 GRQDDYTLF
-62 VRPPVYLNEVIMQ
+62 VRPPVYLNDVILQ
-75 VVSEYSWQKFI
+75 VVNEYSWQKFI
-86 LFYDSDFDIR
+86 IFYDQEYDIR
-96 GIEDFLDRTSQQGM
+96 GIQDFLDKTSQQGM

-121 NMMITSL
+121 NMMITSM

-142 TLRRAVLFMSPTTA
+142 TLRRAVLFMSPVTA

-166 NLVAFDCHWI
+166 NLMAFDCHWI
-176 LINEEISD
+176 IINEEISD
-184 YDLQELVMKSIGR
+184 QDVQELVMKSIGR
-197 LTLVR
+197 LTLIR
-202 QTFPMPQNTTQ
+202 QTFPLPQNTSQ

-227 DPKNPKSQQLEITN
+227 DPKDPKAQTLEITN

-270 SCIRKNSKPWQGG
+270 TCIRKNSKPWQGG
-283 KSMLDTVKKFGVSGL
+283 RPMLDNVKKVL
-298 TSFLEFTDNGTNP
+298 P
-311 NIFFEILGTN
+311 
-321 YGEDRGRGVS
+321 
-331 RGRWEIGERVKGAG
+331 
-345 SGRGGDAGKMCGAG
+345 GGP
-359 EEGGEGEK
+359 EY
-367 KLKGNTEEHGGRE
+367 L
-380 ERTLATWDPV
+380 

-417 CTQKNQRLVTVVTSA
+417 EE
-432 GMSDFNLLLYSKSV
+432 
-446 LCLVFRPSFIRL
+446 P
-458 CRDVERGQFE
+458 
-468 SLRSQFVM
+468 FVM

-494 VLDALSNYLGFK
+494 VLDSLSNYLGFK

-512 PDHKYGSLQP
+512 PDHKYGSQQS
-522 DGQWNGLMGELV
+522 DGVWNGLMGELV
-534 FKRADV
+534 AKRADV
-540 GLSALTITPERESV
+540 GLSALTITPERESA

-613 PRLPMGSVSST
+613 PRLPMGAVSST
-624 TLYNSMWFVYGSF
+624 TFYNSMWFVYGSF

-653 MMGVWWMFALIV
+653 MMGVWWLFALIV

-709 DQVRSKAMNPFERDP
+709 EQVRSKAMNPFERDP

-736 GGGENNVEESKEGI
+736 GGAENNVDESKEGI

-755 GRFGFVWDAAVLEYV
+755 GRFAFVWDSAVLEYM
-770 ANNDEDCSFYTVSS
+770 AINDEDCSFYTVGS
-784 NAPDRGYGIAMQHG
+784 NAPDRGYGFAMQHG

-829 SPCDLYSSVQSRQRG
+829 SPCDLYSAVHTKHRG
-844 NALDIHSFA
+844 SALDIHSFA

-867 LIAMVESWWSRR
+867 VIAMVETWWTRR
-879 KGSRVPSKEVGGRIG
+879 KGSRVPSKEDDKEI
-894 DRTEESWYRERQAAD
+894 DL
-909 PCPHSPNEHPL
+909 EHL
-920 ALGGQTQN
+920 HRRVN
-928 QTSST
+928 
-933 ANTTVSTA
+933 
-941 THYQPP
+941 
-947 ACCDIPCALIVQHSY
+947 
-962 EPANP
+962 
-967 SELAPKMRM
+967 
-976 TTFTTSPPTPSLCTE
+976 SLCAE
-991 DESPHKQFSTSSVDL
+991 DDSPHKQFSTSSIDL
-1006 TPLDMDALPAAR
+1006 TPLDMDSMPAAR

-1048 LSAKAAAG
+1048 LSTKAQQG
-1056 FSAGFGSGGG
+1056 FAFGP
-1066 GVLQD
+1066 VQD
-1071 HRTGGVGP
+1071 HRTGGT

-1097 SSIPYQPTGPG
+1097 SSIPYQPTPQ
-1108 PNFGYGNDP
+1108 PNFSYGNDP

>member
-1 MNRGILAL
+1 TRQHVPTLLPYICLCIPPFSVCSYAEYFSFLSFEKKNNEFPFLFPSFLSFFVCCLLPLHVACELMNRGILAL

-35 QRSPAGTPRSACPQ
+35 QRSPAGTPRSACQP
-49 TSRMP
+49 TSRIP

-96 GIEDFLDRTSQQGM
+96 GIEDFLDWTSQQGM

-121 NMMITSL
+121 NMMISSM
-128 FRTMRVEELHRYRD
+128 FRTMRTEELHRYRD
-142 TLRRAVLFMSPTTA
+142 TLRRAVLFMSPATA
-156 KAFITEVVET
+156 KAFVTEVVET

-202 QTFPMPQNTTQ
+202 QMFPMPQNTTQ

-227 DPKNPKSQQLEITN
+227 DPKNPKAQQLEITN

-283 KSMLDTVKKFGVSGL
+283 KNFYESNHLVS
-298 TSFLEFTDNGTNP
+298 F
-311 NIFFEILGTN
+311 
-321 YGEDRGRGVS
+321 YVS
-331 RGRWEIGERVKGAG
+331 V
-345 SGRGGDAGKMCGAG
+345 
-359 EEGGEGEK
+359 
-367 KLKGNTEEHGGRE
+367 LQ
-380 ERTLATWDPV
+380 LATWDPV

-409 VLRVVTVL
+409 VLQVVTVL
-417 CTQKNQRLVTVVTSA
+417 EE
-432 GMSDFNLLLYSKSV
+432 
-446 LCLVFRPSFIRL
+446 P
-458 CRDVERGQFE
+458 
-468 SLRSQFVM
+468 FVM

-483 KPKKYQGYSID
+483 KPKKYQGFSID

-598 LLVGILVYLLNWLNP
+598 LLVGVLVYLLNWLNP

-736 GGGENNVEESKEGI
+736 GGGDNNVEESKEGI

-770 ANNDEDCSFYTVSS
+770 ANNDEDCSFYTVSN

-819 ILKLKWWPRD
+819 ILKLKWWPKD
-829 SPCDLYSSVQSRQRG
+829 SPCDLYSSVQTRQRG

-879 KGSRVPSKEVGGRIG
+879 KGSRDDKEI
-894 DRTEESWYRERQAAD
+894 DL
-909 PCPHSPNEHPL
+909 EHL
-920 ALGGQTQN
+920 HRRVN
-928 QTSST
+928 
-933 ANTTVSTA
+933 
-941 THYQPP
+941 
-947 ACCDIPCALIVQHSY
+947 
-962 EPANP
+962 
-967 SELAPKMRM
+967 
-976 TTFTTSPPTPSLCTE
+976 SLCTE

-1066 GVLQD
+1066 GGLQD

>member
-1 MNRGILAL
+1 ACELMNRGILAL
-9 VSSIGC
+9 VSSISC

-35 QRSPAGTPRSACPQ
+35 QRSPAGTPRSACPL
-49 TSRMP
+49 TSRLP
-54 GTDDYTLM
+54 GADDYTLM
-62 VRPPVYLNEVIMQ
+62 VRPPVYLNEVILQ

-86 LFYDSDFDIR
+86 LFYDSDFGKNINR
-96 GIEDFLDRTSQQGM
+96 FLNIMEQQWSWVTMEKKSLFFTVHFFSLFSSHVVKKKNYLQQRSAPAHLQLPPFKRCKGKKTLDRAVKGWIVVKDCDKVIKKLRELIILLHFFNLLPPFSGFHSLIKQTHPCNQGTRYQTAASWNYLQADLRTPKDEFHTGLKLTKALVYLPLCLLTKTM
-110 DVSLQKVESNI
+110 HSNKLQERTQSSMEQKLLHCLMSACWNGGFSSLETWRKENLS
-121 NMMITSL
+121 
-128 FRTMRVEELHRYRD
+128 
-142 TLRRAVLFMSPTTA
+142 TLRRKTELGAAMRHKNTHIQSLNRNWGNQLFRA
-156 KAFITEVVET
+156 LR
-166 NLVAFDCHWI
+166 NC
-176 LINEEISD
+176 
-184 YDLQELVMKSIGR
+184 
-197 LTLVR
+197 
-202 QTFPMPQNTTQ
+202 
-213 RCVKHNHRINTSLC
+213 
-227 DPKNPKSQQLEITN
+227 
-241 RYIYDT
+241 
-247 VLLLANTFHRK
+247 
-258 LEDRKWHSMASL
+258 
-270 SCIRKNSKPWQGG
+270 
-283 KSMLDTVKKFGVSGL
+283 
-298 TSFLEFTDNGTNP
+298 
-311 NIFFEILGTN
+311 
-321 YGEDRGRGVS
+321 
-331 RGRWEIGERVKGAG
+331 
-345 SGRGGDAGKMCGAG
+345 
-359 EEGGEGEK
+359 
-367 KLKGNTEEHGGRE
+367 
-380 ERTLATWDPV
+380 ATWDPL

-417 CTQKNQRLVTVVTSA
+417 EE
-432 GMSDFNLLLYSKSV
+432 
-446 LCLVFRPSFIRL
+446 P
-458 CRDVERGQFE
+458 
-468 SLRSQFVM
+468 FVM

-522 DGQWNGLMGELV
+522 DGQWNGLIGELV
-534 FKRADV
+534 SKRADV

-598 LLVGILVYLLNWLNP
+598 LLIGILVYLLNWLNP
-613 PRLPMGSVSST
+613 PRLPMGSMSST

-736 GGGENNVEESKEGI
+736 GGGDGDNNVEESKEGV

-755 GRFGFVWDAAVLEYV
+755 GHFGFVWDASVLEYI
-770 ANNDEDCSFYTVSS
+770 ANNDDDCSFYTVSS

-819 ILKLKWWPRD
+819 ILKLKWWPKD
-829 SPCDLYSSVQSRQRG
+829 SPCDLYSSVQKRQNG

-879 KGSRVPSKEVGGRIG
+879 KGSRVPSKEDDKEI
-894 DRTEESWYRERQAAD
+894 DL
-909 PCPHSPNEHPL
+909 EHL
-920 ALGGQTQN
+920 HRRVN
-928 QTSST
+928 
-933 ANTTVSTA
+933 
-941 THYQPP
+941 
-947 ACCDIPCALIVQHSY
+947 
-962 EPANP
+962 
-967 SELAPKMRM
+967 
-976 TTFTTSPPTPSLCTE
+976 SLCTE
-991 DESPHKQFSTSSVDL
+991 DESPHKQFSTSSADL

-1048 LSAKAAAG
+1048 LSAKAAAAG
-1056 FSAGFGSGGG
+1056 FSTSFASGG

>member
-1 MNRGILAL
+1 MRVLWAMLLMAVIWSHEWKCALSDSIIHIGAIFDKSARKDDEVFRLAVADLNLNNEILETEKITISVEFVDGNNPFQAVQEACELMNRGILAL

-35 QRSPAGTPRSACPQ
+35 QRSTGGTPRSDCPP
-49 TSRMP
+49 TSRSP
-54 GTDDYTLM
+54 GADDYTLM
-62 VRPPVYLNEVIMQ
+62 VRPPIYLNEVIMQ
-75 VVSEYSWQKFI
+75 VVSEYSWQKFV
-86 LFYDSDFDIR
+86 LFYDSDYDIR
-96 GIEDFLDRTSQQGM
+96 GIEDFLDRASHQGM
-110 DVSLQKVESNI
+110 DVSLQKVESNV

-142 TLRRAVLFMSPTTA
+142 TLRRAVLFMSPATA
-156 KAFITEVVET
+156 KAFISEVVET

-184 YDLQELVMKSIGR
+184 YDLQELVMKSVGR

-227 DPKNPKSQQLEITN
+227 DPKNAKAQQLEITN

-270 SCIRKNSKPWQGG
+270 SCIRKNTKPWQGG

-298 TSFLEFTDNGTNP
+298 TSFLEFTNNGTNP

-331 RGRWEIGERVKGAG
+331 R
-345 SGRGGDAGKMCGAG
+345 
-359 EEGGEGEK
+359 
-367 KLKGNTEEHGGRE
+367 
-380 ERTLATWDPV
+380 LATWDPV

-417 CTQKNQRLVTVVTSA
+417 EE
-432 GMSDFNLLLYSKSV
+432 
-446 LCLVFRPSFIRL
+446 P
-458 CRDVERGQFE
+458 
-468 SLRSQFVM
+468 FVM

-483 KPKKYQGYSID
+483 KPKKYQGFSID

-506 YEIYVA
+506 YEIYIA
-512 PDHKYGSLQP
+512 PDHKYGSLQL

-576 VDMFACL
+576 VDIFACL

-736 GGGENNVEESKEGI
+736 GGADNNVEESKEGI

-755 GRFGFVWDAAVLEYV
+755 GRFGFVWDSAVLEYV
-770 ANNDEDCSFYTVSS
+770 ANNDEDCSFYTVGS

-819 ILKLKWWPRD
+819 ILKLKWWPKD
-829 SPCDLYSSVQSRQRG
+829 SPCELYSSMQSG
-844 NALDIHSFA
+844 HSNALDIHSFA

-879 KGSRVPSKEVGGRIG
+879 KGSRVPSKEKQADGP
-894 DRTEESWYRERQAAD
+894 SARQTAD
-909 PCPHSPNEHPL
+909 PCPHSPNERP
-920 ALGGQTQN
+920 AA
-928 QTSST
+928 QTS
-933 ANTTVSTA
+933 NTSNAAAPAPTR
-941 THYQPP
+941 YQPP

-962 EPANP
+962 EPNNP

-976 TTFTTSPPTPSLCTE
+976 TTFTTSPPTPRLY
-991 DESPHKQFSTSSVDL
+991 
-1006 TPLDMDALPAAR
+1006 
-1018 QALEQISD
+1018 
-1026 FRNTHITTTTFIPE
+1026 
-1040 QIQTLSRS
+1040 IQ
-1048 LSAKAAAG
+1048 
-1056 FSAGFGSGGG
+1056 
-1066 GVLQD
+1066 
-1071 HRTGGVGP
+1071 
-1079 FRQRAPNG
+1079 
-1087 GFFRSPIKTM
+1087 
-1097 SSIPYQPTGPG
+1097 
-1108 PNFGYGNDP
+1108 
-1117 DRGTSI
+1117 

>member
-1 MNRGILAL
+1 SLPLSLSLFLSLSCELMNRGILAL
-9 VSSIGC
+9 ISSVGC

-35 QRSPAGTPRSACPQ
+35 QRAPAGTPRSSCPLV
-49 TSRMP
+49 SR
-54 GTDDYTLM
+54 GRQDDYTLF
-62 VRPPVYLNEVIMQ
+62 VRPPVYLNDVILQ
-75 VVSEYSWQKFI
+75 VVNEYSWQKFI
-86 LFYDSDFDIR
+86 IFYDQEYDIR
-96 GIEDFLDRTSQQGM
+96 GIQDFLDKTSQQGM

-121 NMMITSL
+121 NMMITSM

-142 TLRRAVLFMSPTTA
+142 TLRRAVLFMSPVTA

-166 NLVAFDCHWI
+166 NLMAFDCHWI
-176 LINEEISD
+176 IINEEISD
-184 YDLQELVMKSIGR
+184 QDVQELVMKSIGR
-197 LTLVR
+197 LTLIR
-202 QTFPMPQNTTQ
+202 QTFPLPQNTSQ

-227 DPKNPKSQQLEITN
+227 DPKDPKAQTLEITN

-270 SCIRKNSKPWQGG
+270 TCIRKNSKPWQGG
-283 KSMLDTVKKFGVSGL
+283 RPMLDNVKKSGVSGL
-298 TSFLEFTDNGTNP
+298 TGFLEFTDNGTNP
-311 NIFFEILGTN
+311 NIYFEILGTN

-331 RGRWEIGERVKGAG
+331 K
-345 SGRGGDAGKMCGAG
+345 
-359 EEGGEGEK
+359 
-367 KLKGNTEEHGGRE
+367 
-380 ERTLATWDPV
+380 LATWDPV

-417 CTQKNQRLVTVVTSA
+417 EE
-432 GMSDFNLLLYSKSV
+432 
-446 LCLVFRPSFIRL
+446 P
-458 CRDVERGQFE
+458 
-468 SLRSQFVM
+468 FVM

-494 VLDALSNYLGFK
+494 VLDSLSNYLGFK

-512 PDHKYGSLQP
+512 PDHKYGSQQS
-522 DGQWNGLMGELV
+522 DGVWNGLMGELV
-534 FKRADV
+534 AKRADV
-540 GLSALTITPERESV
+540 GLSALTITPERESA

-613 PRLPMGSVSST
+613 PRLPMGAVSST
-624 TLYNSMWFVYGSF
+624 TFYNSMWFVYGSF

-653 MMGVWWMFALIV
+653 MMGVWWLFALIV

-709 DQVRSKAMNPFERDP
+709 EQVRSKAMNPFERDP

-736 GGGENNVEESKEGI
+736 GGAENNVDESKEGI

-755 GRFGFVWDAAVLEYV
+755 GRFAFVWDSAVLEYM
-770 ANNDEDCSFYTVSS
+770 AINDEDCSFYTVGS
-784 NAPDRGYGIAMQHG
+784 NAPDRGYGFAMQHG

-829 SPCDLYSSVQSRQRG
+829 SPCDLYSAVHTKHRG
-844 NALDIHSFA
+844 SALDIHSFA

-867 LIAMVESWWSRR
+867 VIAMVETWWTRR
-879 KGSRVPSKEVGGRIG
+879 KGSRVPSKEDDKEI
-894 DRTEESWYRERQAAD
+894 DL
-909 PCPHSPNEHPL
+909 EHL
-920 ALGGQTQN
+920 HRRVN
-928 QTSST
+928 
-933 ANTTVSTA
+933 
-941 THYQPP
+941 
-947 ACCDIPCALIVQHSY
+947 
-962 EPANP
+962 
-967 SELAPKMRM
+967 
-976 TTFTTSPPTPSLCTE
+976 SLCAE
-991 DESPHKQFSTSSVDL
+991 DDSPHKQFSTSSIDL
-1006 TPLDMDALPAAR
+1006 TPLDMDSMPAAR

-1048 LSAKAAAG
+1048 LSTKAQQG
-1056 FSAGFGSGGG
+1056 FAFGP
-1066 GVLQD
+1066 VQD
-1071 HRTGGVGP
+1071 HRTGGT

-1097 SSIPYQPTGPG
+1097 SSIPYQPTPQ
-1108 PNFGYGNDP
+1108 PNFSYGNDP

>member
-1 MNRGILAL
+1 MKVFPAVLFLITFWSLEWEPVLPDSIIHIGAIFDESAKKDDEVFRMAVADLNLNNEILETEKITVSVEFVDGNNPFQAVQEACELMNRGILAL

-15 MSAGSLQTLAD
+15 MSAVSLQSLAD

-35 QRSPAGTPRSACPQ
+35 QRAPTGTPRSSCPA
-49 TSRMP
+49 TSRAQP
-54 GTDDYTLM
+54 DDYTLF
-62 VRPPVYLNEVIMQ
+62 VRPPVYLNDVIFQ
-75 VVSEYSWQKFI
+75 VVMEYTWQKFI
-86 LFYDSDFDIR
+86 IFYDTDYDIR
-96 GIEDFLDRTSQQGM
+96 GIENFLDQTSQQGM

-121 NMMITSL
+121 NMMITGM

-142 TLRRAVLFMSPTTA
+142 TLRRAVLFMSPATA

-176 LINEEISD
+176 IINEEISD
-184 YDLQELVMKSIGR
+184 MDVQELVMKSVGR

-202 QTFPMPQNTTQ
+202 QAFLLPQNTSQ
-213 RCVKHNHRINTSLC
+213 RCVRNNHRINTSLC
-227 DPKNPKSQQLEITN
+227 DPKDPKAQKLEITN
-241 RYIYDT
+241 RYVYDT

-270 SCIRKNSKPWQGG
+270 SCIRKGSKPWQGG
-283 KSMLDTVKKFGVSGL
+283 KSMLDTVKKGGVSGL
-298 TSFLEFTDNGTNP
+298 TRLLEFNDNGTNP
-311 NIFFEILGTN
+311 NIYFEILGTN

-331 RGRWEIGERVKGAG
+331 R
-345 SGRGGDAGKMCGAG
+345 
-359 EEGGEGEK
+359 
-367 KLKGNTEEHGGRE
+367 
-380 ERTLATWDPV
+380 LATWDPI

-417 CTQKNQRLVTVVTSA
+417 EE
-432 GMSDFNLLLYSKSV
+432 
-446 LCLVFRPSFIRL
+446 P
-458 CRDVERGQFE
+458 
-468 SLRSQFVM
+468 FVM

-483 KPKKYQGYSID
+483 KPKQYQGFSID
-494 VLDALSNYLGFK
+494 VLDALANYLGFK

-512 PDHKYGSLQP
+512 PDHKYGSQQA
-522 DGQWNGLMGELV
+522 DGTWNGLIGELV
-534 FKRADV
+534 SKRADV

-653 MMGVWWMFALIV
+653 MMGVWWLFALIV

-675 FLTITRIENSIQS
+675 FLTISRIENSIQS
-688 LQDLSKQTE
+688 LQDLAKQTD

-709 DQVRSKAMNPFERDP
+709 DQVRSKGMNPFERDP

-736 GGGENNVEESKEGI
+736 GGAENNVEESKEGI

-755 GRFGFVWDAAVLEYV
+755 GRFAFVWDAAVLEYV
-770 ANNDEDCSFYTVSS
+770 AINDEDCSLYTVS
-784 NAPDRGYGIAMQHG
+784 NNVADRGYGIAMQHG

-829 SPCDLYSSVQSRQRG
+829 SPCDLYSPVGTRKSGS
-844 NALDIHSFA
+844 ALDIHSFA
-853 GVFCVLAAGVVLSC
+853 GVFFVLAAGVVLSC
-867 LIAMVESWWSRR
+867 LIATVETWWTRR
-879 KGSRVPSKEVGGRIG
+879 KGSRVPSKETQADGPSV
-894 DRTEESWYRERQAAD
+894 RQD
-909 PCPHSPNEHPL
+909 EPCHEP
-920 ALGGQTQN
+920 QTDIML
-928 QTSST
+928 TLRPSS
-933 ANTTVSTA
+933 N
-941 THYQPP
+941 HLPP
-947 ACCDIPCALIVQHSY
+947 ACCA
-962 EPANP
+962 
-967 SELAPKMRM
+967 
-976 TTFTTSPPTPSLCTE
+976 
-991 DESPHKQFSTSSVDL
+991 
-1006 TPLDMDALPAAR
+1006 TPLDSKLR
-1018 QALEQISD
+1018 
-1026 FRNTHITTTTFIPE
+1026 HTFAIP
-1040 QIQTLSRS
+1040 SRTV
-1048 LSAKAAAG
+1048 
-1056 FSAGFGSGGG
+1056 FC
-1066 GVLQD
+1066 Q
-1071 HRTGGVGP
+1071 H
-1079 FRQRAPNG
+1079 
-1087 GFFRSPIKTM
+1087 
-1097 SSIPYQPTGPG
+1097 
-1108 PNFGYGNDP
+1108 
-1117 DRGTSI
+1117 

>member
-1 MNRGILAL
+1 MKVISAVLLVAVFWSQEWKSTLSDSIIHIGAIFDESARKDDEVFRLAVADLNLNNEILETEKITISVEFVDGNNPFQAVQEACELMNRGILAL

-35 QRSPAGTPRSACPQ
+35 QRSPAGTPRSACPP
-49 TSRMP
+49 TGRVP

-75 VVSEYSWQKFI
+75 VVSEYSWQKFV

-96 GIEDFLDRTSQQGM
+96 GIEDFLDSTSQQGM

-142 TLRRAVLFMSPTTA
+142 TLRRAVLFMSPATA

-202 QTFPMPQNTTQ
+202 QMFPMPQNTTQ

-227 DPKNPKSQQLEITN
+227 DPKNPKAQQLEITN

-331 RGRWEIGERVKGAG
+331 R
-345 SGRGGDAGKMCGAG
+345 
-359 EEGGEGEK
+359 
-367 KLKGNTEEHGGRE
+367 
-380 ERTLATWDPV
+380 LATWDPV

-417 CTQKNQRLVTVVTSA
+417 EE
-432 GMSDFNLLLYSKSV
+432 
-446 LCLVFRPSFIRL
+446 P
-458 CRDVERGQFE
+458 
-468 SLRSQFVM
+468 FVM

-483 KPKKYQGYSID
+483 KPKKYQGFSID
-494 VLDALSNYLGFK
+494 VLDALANYLGFK

-736 GGGENNVEESKEGI
+736 GGGDNNVEESKEGI

-770 ANNDEDCSFYTVSS
+770 ANNDEDCSFYTVSN

-819 ILKLKWWPRD
+819 ILKLKWWPKD
-829 SPCDLYSSVQSRQRG
+829 SPCDLYSSVQTRQRG

-879 KGSRVPSKEVGGRIG
+879 KGSRVPSKEDDKEI
-894 DRTEESWYRERQAAD
+894 DL
-909 PCPHSPNEHPL
+909 EHL
-920 ALGGQTQN
+920 HRRVN
-928 QTSST
+928 
-933 ANTTVSTA
+933 
-941 THYQPP
+941 
-947 ACCDIPCALIVQHSY
+947 
-962 EPANP
+962 
-967 SELAPKMRM
+967 
-976 TTFTTSPPTPSLCTE
+976 SLCTE

-1056 FSAGFGSGGG
+1056 FSAGFGSGGSG
-1066 GVLQD
+1066 GGGLQD

>member
-1 MNRGILAL
+1 MKVISAVLLVAVVWSQEWKSALSDSIIHIGAIFDEAARKDDEVFRLAVADLNLNNEILETEKITISVEFVDGNNPFQAVQEACELMNRGILAL

-35 QRSPAGTPRSACPQ
+35 QRSTAGTPRSACPQ
-49 TSRMP
+49 TGRLP

-142 TLRRAVLFMSPTTA
+142 TLRRAVLFMSPATA

-202 QTFPMPQNTTQ
+202 QTFPMPQNATQ
-213 RCVKHNHRINTSLC
+213 RCVKHNHRINNSLC

-331 RGRWEIGERVKGAG
+331 R
-345 SGRGGDAGKMCGAG
+345 
-359 EEGGEGEK
+359 
-367 KLKGNTEEHGGRE
+367 
-380 ERTLATWDPV
+380 LATWDPV

-417 CTQKNQRLVTVVTSA
+417 EE
-432 GMSDFNLLLYSKSV
+432 
-446 LCLVFRPSFIRL
+446 P
-458 CRDVERGQFE
+458 
-468 SLRSQFVM
+468 FVM

-598 LLVGILVYLLNWLNP
+598 LLIGILVYLLNWLNP

-653 MMGVWWMFALIV
+653 MMGFWWMFALIV

-770 ANNDEDCSFYTVSS
+770 ANNDEDCSFYTVS
-784 NAPDRGYGIAMQHG
+784 NTAPDRGYGIAMQHG

-819 ILKLKWWPRD
+819 ILKLKWWPKD
-829 SPCDLYSSVQSRQRG
+829 SPCDLYGSVQTRQRG
-844 NALDIHSFA
+844 SALDIHSFA

-879 KGSRVPSKEVGGRIG
+879 KGSRVPSKETQADGP
-894 DRTEESWYRERQAAD
+894 SARQAAD

-928 QTSST
+928 QTPNT
-933 ANTTVSTA
+933 ANTNVPTA

-962 EPANP
+962 EPTNP

-976 TTFTTSPPTPSLCTE
+976 TTFTTSPPTPRTIRRSTWSTYTAGLTACA
-991 DESPHKQFSTSSVDL
+991 PRMKAPTSSSP
-1006 TPLDMDALPAAR
+1006 PLP
-1018 QALEQISD
+1018 
-1026 FRNTHITTTTFIPE
+1026 
-1040 QIQTLSRS
+1040 
-1048 LSAKAAAG
+1048 
-1056 FSAGFGSGGG
+1056 
-1066 GVLQD
+1066 
-1071 HRTGGVGP
+1071 
-1079 FRQRAPNG
+1079 
-1087 GFFRSPIKTM
+1087 
-1097 SSIPYQPTGPG
+1097 SI
-1108 PNFGYGNDP
+1108 
-1117 DRGTSI
+1117 

>member
-1 MNRGILAL
+1 MKVISAVLLVAVFWSQEWKSALSDSIIHIGAIFDESARKDDEVFRLAVADLNLNNEILETEKITISVEFVDGNNPFQAVQEACELMNRGILAL

-35 QRSPAGTPRSACPQ
+35 QRSTAGTPRSACPL
-49 TSRMP
+49 TSRLP

-142 TLRRAVLFMSPTTA
+142 TLRRAVLFMSPATA

-213 RCVKHNHRINTSLC
+213 RCVKHNHRINNSLC
-227 DPKNPKSQQLEITN
+227 DPKNPRSQQLEITN

-331 RGRWEIGERVKGAG
+331 R
-345 SGRGGDAGKMCGAG
+345 
-359 EEGGEGEK
+359 
-367 KLKGNTEEHGGRE
+367 
-380 ERTLATWDPV
+380 LATWDPV

-417 CTQKNQRLVTVVTSA
+417 EE
-432 GMSDFNLLLYSKSV
+432 
-446 LCLVFRPSFIRL
+446 P
-458 CRDVERGQFE
+458 
-468 SLRSQFVM
+468 FVM

-598 LLVGILVYLLNWLNP
+598 LLIGILVYLLNWLNP

-653 MMGVWWMFALIV
+653 MMGFWWMFALIV

-770 ANNDEDCSFYTVSS
+770 ANNDEDCSFYTVS
-784 NAPDRGYGIAMQHG
+784 NTAPDRGYGIAMQHG

-819 ILKLKWWPRD
+819 ILKLKWWPKD
-829 SPCDLYSSVQSRQRG
+829 SPCDLYGSVQTRQRG

-879 KGSRVPSKEVGGRIG
+879 KGSRVPSKEDDKEI
-894 DRTEESWYRERQAAD
+894 DL
-909 PCPHSPNEHPL
+909 EHL
-920 ALGGQTQN
+920 HRRVN
-928 QTSST
+928 
-933 ANTTVSTA
+933 
-941 THYQPP
+941 
-947 ACCDIPCALIVQHSY
+947 
-962 EPANP
+962 
-967 SELAPKMRM
+967 
-976 TTFTTSPPTPSLCTE
+976 SLCTE

-1056 FSAGFGSGGG
+1056 FSAGFGGGG
-1066 GVLQD
+1066 GNVLQD

>member
-1 MNRGILAL
+1 ACELMNRGILAL
-9 VSSIGC
+9 VSSISC

-35 QRSPAGTPRSACPQ
+35 QRSPAGTPRSACPL
-49 TSRMP
+49 TSRLP
-54 GTDDYTLM
+54 GADDYTLM
-62 VRPPVYLNEVIMQ
+62 VRPPVYLNEVILQ

-86 LFYDSDFDIR
+86 LFYDSDFEEWFSNR
-96 GIEDFLDRTSQQGM
+96 WLL
-110 DVSLQKVESNI
+110 VSPRL
-121 NMMITSL
+121 L
-128 FRTMRVEELHRYRD
+128 
-142 TLRRAVLFMSPTTA
+142 AVLPFLSA
-156 KAFITEVVET
+156 VVS
-166 NLVAFDCHWI
+166 C
-176 LINEEISD
+176 
-184 YDLQELVMKSIGR
+184 R
-197 LTLVR
+197 L
-202 QTFPMPQNTTQ
+202 
-213 RCVKHNHRINTSLC
+213 K
-227 DPKNPKSQQLEITN
+227 
-241 RYIYDT
+241 
-247 VLLLANTFHRK
+247 
-258 LEDRKWHSMASL
+258 
-270 SCIRKNSKPWQGG
+270 
-283 KSMLDTVKKFGVSGL
+283 
-298 TSFLEFTDNGTNP
+298 
-311 NIFFEILGTN
+311 
-321 YGEDRGRGVS
+321 
-331 RGRWEIGERVKGAG
+331 
-345 SGRGGDAGKMCGAG
+345 
-359 EEGGEGEK
+359 
-367 KLKGNTEEHGGRE
+367 
-380 ERTLATWDPV
+380 LATWDPL

-417 CTQKNQRLVTVVTSA
+417 EE
-432 GMSDFNLLLYSKSV
+432 
-446 LCLVFRPSFIRL
+446 P
-458 CRDVERGQFE
+458 
-468 SLRSQFVM
+468 FVM

-522 DGQWNGLMGELV
+522 DGQWNGLIGELV
-534 FKRADV
+534 SKRADV

-598 LLVGILVYLLNWLNP
+598 LLIGILVYLLNWLNP
-613 PRLPMGSVSST
+613 PRLPMGSMSST

-637 VQQGGEVPYTT
+637 VQQVGSFWSLDLIHRRQVTAQNLNAFYKCYTCGEVPYTT

-736 GGGENNVEESKEGI
+736 GGGDGDNNVEESKEGV
-750 RKVKY
+750 RKSEREEVAYCQGLMDFWKTQTAMHHSLQNRGESENGFRVKPEERGKRERHRRDRVQVKKMSKDQFTHLSGSFNVHSGEVKY
-755 GRFGFVWDAAVLEYV
+755 GHFGFVWDASVLEYI
-770 ANNDEDCSFYTVSS
+770 ANNDDDCSFYTVSS

-819 ILKLKWWPRD
+819 ILKLKWWPKD
-829 SPCDLYSSVQSRQRG
+829 SPCDLYSSVQKRQNG

-879 KGSRVPSKEVGGRIG
+879 KGSRVPSKEDDKEI
-894 DRTEESWYRERQAAD
+894 DL
-909 PCPHSPNEHPL
+909 EHL
-920 ALGGQTQN
+920 HRRVN
-928 QTSST
+928 
-933 ANTTVSTA
+933 
-941 THYQPP
+941 
-947 ACCDIPCALIVQHSY
+947 
-962 EPANP
+962 
-967 SELAPKMRM
+967 
-976 TTFTTSPPTPSLCTE
+976 SLCTE
-991 DESPHKQFSTSSVDL
+991 DESPHKQFSTSSADL

-1048 LSAKAAAG
+1048 LSAKAAAAG
-1056 FSAGFGSGGG
+1056 FSTSFASGG

>member
-1 MNRGILAL
+1 MKVLPPVMLLLAFWSLEWEPVLADSIIHIGAIFDESAKKDDEVFRMAVADLNLNNEILETEKITFSVEFVDGNNPFQAVQEACELMNRGILAL

-35 QRSPAGTPRSACPQ
+35 QRAPAGTPRSSCPP
-49 TSRMP
+49 TSHGQP
-54 GTDDYTLM
+54 DDYTLF
-62 VRPPVYLNEVIMQ
+62 VRPPVYLNDVIFQ
-75 VVSEYSWQKFI
+75 VVMEYTWQKFI
-86 LFYDSDFDIR
+86 IFYDTDYDIR
-96 GIEDFLDRTSQQGM
+96 GIQDFLDKSSQQGM

-121 NMMITSL
+121 NMMITGM
-128 FRTMRVEELHRYRD
+128 FRTMRMEELHRYRD
-142 TLRRAVLFMSPTTA
+142 TLRRAVLFMSPASA

-176 LINEEISD
+176 IINEEISD
-184 YDLQELVMKSIGR
+184 LDVQELVVKSIGR
-197 LTLVR
+197 LTLIR
-202 QTFPMPQNTTQ
+202 QTFPLPQNASQ
-213 RCVKHNHRINTSLC
+213 QCVRNNHRINNSLC
-227 DPKNPKSQQLEITN
+227 NPKDPKAQTLEITN

-270 SCIRKNSKPWQGG
+270 SCIRKGSKPWQGG
-283 KSMLDTVKKFGVSGL
+283 RSMLETVKKSGVSGL
-298 TSFLEFTDNGTNP
+298 TNLLEFNDNGTNP

-331 RGRWEIGERVKGAG
+331 R
-345 SGRGGDAGKMCGAG
+345 
-359 EEGGEGEK
+359 
-367 KLKGNTEEHGGRE
+367 
-380 ERTLATWDPV
+380 LATWDPV
-390 HGLNGTLTDRKL
+390 HGLNGTLSDRKL

-417 CTQKNQRLVTVVTSA
+417 EE
-432 GMSDFNLLLYSKSV
+432 
-446 LCLVFRPSFIRL
+446 P
-458 CRDVERGQFE
+458 
-468 SLRSQFVM
+468 FVM

-483 KPKKYQGYSID
+483 KPKKYQGFAID

-506 YEIYVA
+506 YEIYLA
-512 PDHKYGSLQP
+512 PDHKYGSQQA
-522 DGQWNGLMGELV
+522 DGSWNGLIGELV

-540 GLSALTITPERESV
+540 GISALTITPERESV

-564 SVGVLLRKAERT
+564 SVGVLLKKAERT

-598 LLVGILVYLLNWLNP
+598 LLVGTLVYLLNWLNP

-648 LATRM
+648 LATRL
-653 MMGVWWMFALIV
+653 MMGVWWLFALIV

-675 FLTITRIENSIQS
+675 FLTISRIENSIQS

-709 DQVRSKAMNPFERDP
+709 DQLRSKGMNPFERDP
-724 MYSQMWRMINRT
+724 MYSQMWRMINQS
-736 GGGENNVEESKEGI
+736 GGADNNVEDSKEGI

-755 GRFGFVWDAAVLEYV
+755 GRFAFVWDAAVLEYV
-770 ANNDEDCSFYTVSS
+770 AINDEDCSFYTVSN

-819 ILKLKWWPRD
+819 ILKLKWWPRE
-829 SPCDLYSSVQSRQRG
+829 SPCDLYSAMGTKKSAS
-844 NALDIHSFA
+844 ALDIHSFA
-853 GVFCVLAAGVVLSC
+853 GVFFVLAAGVVLSC
-867 LIAMVESWWSRR
+867 LIATVETWWTRR
-879 KGSRVPSKEVGGRIG
+879 KGSRVPSKEDDKEI
-894 DRTEESWYRERQAAD
+894 DL
-909 PCPHSPNEHPL
+909 EHL
-920 ALGGQTQN
+920 HRRVN
-928 QTSST
+928 
-933 ANTTVSTA
+933 
-941 THYQPP
+941 
-947 ACCDIPCALIVQHSY
+947 
-962 EPANP
+962 
-967 SELAPKMRM
+967 
-976 TTFTTSPPTPSLCTE
+976 SLCTE
-991 DESPHKQFSTSSVDL
+991 DESPHKQFSTSSMDL
-1006 TPLDMDALPAAR
+1006 TPLDMDSLPAAR

-1048 LSAKAAAG
+1048 LSAKAASG
-1056 FSAGFGSGGG
+1056 FAFGAMPD
-1066 GVLQD
+1066 Q
-1071 HRTGGVGP
+1071 RTGAGP

-1097 SSIPYQPTGPG
+1097 SSIPYQPTPA
-1108 PNFGYGNDP
+1108 PSFSYGNDP

>member
-1 MNRGILAL
+1 MKVISAMLLVAVFWSQEWKSALSDSIIHIGAIFDESARKDDEVFRLAVSDLNLNNEILETEKITISVEFVDGNNPFQAVQEACELMNRGILAL

-35 QRSPAGTPRSACPQ
+35 QRSPAGTPRSACPP
-49 TSRMP
+49 TSRVP

-86 LFYDSDFDIR
+86 LFYDSNFDIR

-142 TLRRAVLFMSPTTA
+142 TLRRAVLFMSPATA

-227 DPKNPKSQQLEITN
+227 DPKNPKAQQLEITN

-270 SCIRKNSKPWQGG
+270 SCIRKSSKPWQGG

-331 RGRWEIGERVKGAG
+331 R
-345 SGRGGDAGKMCGAG
+345 
-359 EEGGEGEK
+359 
-367 KLKGNTEEHGGRE
+367 
-380 ERTLATWDPV
+380 LATWDPV

-417 CTQKNQRLVTVVTSA
+417 EE
-432 GMSDFNLLLYSKSV
+432 
-446 LCLVFRPSFIRL
+446 P
-458 CRDVERGQFE
+458 
-468 SLRSQFVM
+468 FVM

-483 KPKKYQGYSID
+483 KPKKYQGFSID

-522 DGQWNGLMGELV
+522 DGLWNGLMGELV

-688 LQDLSKQTE
+688 LQDLSKQTD

-709 DQVRSKAMNPFERDP
+709 DQVRSKSMNPFERDP

-736 GGGENNVEESKEGI
+736 GGGDNNVEESKEGI

-770 ANNDEDCSFYTVSS
+770 ANNDEDCSFYSVSN

-819 ILKLKWWPRD
+819 ILKLKWWPKD
-829 SPCDLYSSVQSRQRG
+829 SPCDLYGSVQTRQRG

-879 KGSRVPSKEVGGRIG
+879 KGSRVPSKEDDKEI
-894 DRTEESWYRERQAAD
+894 DL
-909 PCPHSPNEHPL
+909 EHL
-920 ALGGQTQN
+920 HRRVN
-928 QTSST
+928 
-933 ANTTVSTA
+933 
-941 THYQPP
+941 
-947 ACCDIPCALIVQHSY
+947 
-962 EPANP
+962 
-967 SELAPKMRM
+967 
-976 TTFTTSPPTPSLCTE
+976 SLCTE

-1056 FSAGFGSGGG
+1056 FSTGFGGG
-1066 GVLQD
+1066 GGGGLQD

>member
-1 MNRGILAL
+1 MKVISAMLLVAVVWSQEWRSVLSDSIIHIGAIFDESARKDDEVFRLAVADLNLNNEILETEKITISVEFVDGNNPFQAVQEACELMNRGILAL

-35 QRSPAGTPRSACPQ
+35 QRSPAGTPRSACPP
-49 TSRMP
+49 TSRVP

-142 TLRRAVLFMSPTTA
+142 TLRRAVLFMSPATA

-227 DPKNPKSQQLEITN
+227 DPKNPKAQQLEISN

-331 RGRWEIGERVKGAG
+331 R
-345 SGRGGDAGKMCGAG
+345 
-359 EEGGEGEK
+359 
-367 KLKGNTEEHGGRE
+367 
-380 ERTLATWDPV
+380 LATWDPV

-417 CTQKNQRLVTVVTSA
+417 EE
-432 GMSDFNLLLYSKSV
+432 
-446 LCLVFRPSFIRL
+446 P
-458 CRDVERGQFE
+458 
-468 SLRSQFVM
+468 FVM

-736 GGGENNVEESKEGI
+736 GGGDNNVEESKEGI

-770 ANNDEDCSFYTVSS
+770 ANNDEDCSFYTVSN

-819 ILKLKWWPRD
+819 ILKLKWWPKD
-829 SPCDLYSSVQSRQRG
+829 SPCDLYSSVQTRQRG

-879 KGSRVPSKEVGGRIG
+879 KGSRVPSKEDDKEI
-894 DRTEESWYRERQAAD
+894 DL
-909 PCPHSPNEHPL
+909 EHL
-920 ALGGQTQN
+920 HRRVN
-928 QTSST
+928 
-933 ANTTVSTA
+933 
-941 THYQPP
+941 
-947 ACCDIPCALIVQHSY
+947 
-962 EPANP
+962 
-967 SELAPKMRM
+967 
-976 TTFTTSPPTPSLCTE
+976 SLCTE

-1066 GVLQD
+1066 GGGGLQD